1 MNVSRFCAPD
11 MRQAIRLVRESLGPE
26 AVIISN
32 RKVAEGI
39 EIIAAV
45 DYDESL
51 FPAFQTPRETAPAR
65 EEPPALEDDRY
76 TPAAAPA
83 ASGERDAVAAG
94 TDADA
99 AGPAF
104 DAMQA
109 EIHALRGLL
118 ENQLAHLAWKDLKQ
132 RAPVRANLLGNL
144 ERMHLDRDLIRT
156 LTERAAQA
164 ADDDQAWQT
173 ALAELAATL
182 PVAEGDL
189 IDGGGIFALVGSTG
203 VGKTT
208 TVAKLAARYVLRYG
222 HRHIGLVTTDSYR
235 IGAYDQLVSFG
246 RILGIPVQVAGDAE
260 ELRSILRS
268 LSDKRVVL
276 IDTAGMS
283 QRDRRLHHQLTTL
296 AETGMPI
303 RTLLVMSATA
313 QRSILDETVQAFR
326 GAAPAG
332 VIVTKLDEAASLG
345 ELLSVIVKKHL
356 PLTFL
361 ADGQR
366 VPEDLHVA
374 RAADLV
380 KRATA
385 LSRADE
391 GPEDSAMA
399 ERYGEV
405 RADAVV

>member
-11 MRQAIRLVRESLGPE
+11 MRQAIRLVRESLGPD

-51 FPAFQTPRETAPAR
+51 FPAFQTPREPAPAVDGR
-65 EEPPALEDDRY
+65 TLAERNY
-76 TPAAAPA
+76 TASDVAAQPTAAPISATA
-83 ASGERDAVAAG
+83 ANPDI
-94 TDADA
+94 
-99 AGPAF
+99 PAI

-132 RAPVRANLLGNL
+132 RMPVRANLLGNL
-144 ERMHLDRDLIRT
+144 ERMHLDRDLIGK
-156 LTERAAQA
+156 LTDSAAA
-164 ADDDQAWQT
+164 APNDEQAWQS
-173 ALAELAATL
+173 AMNQLAGTL
-182 PVAEGDL
+182 PVAEGDPVEA
-189 IDGGGIFALVGSTG
+189 GGMFALVGSTG

-235 IGAYDQLVSFG
+235 IGAYDQLISFG
-246 RILGIPVQVAGDAE
+246 RILGIPVQVAGDAD

-296 AETGMPI
+296 AETGLPI

-345 ELLSVIVKKHL
+345 ELLSVILKKHL
-356 PLTFL
+356 PLSFI

-366 VPEDLHVA
+366 VPEDLHLA

-380 KRATA
+380 KRAA
-385 LSRADE
+385 KLSFADA
-391 GPEDSAMA
+391 GPEESAMA

-405 RADAVV
+405 RSDAVV

>member
-11 MRQAIRLVRESLGPE
+11 MRQAIRLVRESLGPD

-51 FPAFQTPRETAPAR
+51 FPGSQTPRDATPKPEQVLPA
-65 EEPPALEDDRY
+65 EDRY
-76 TPAAAPA
+76 TAKAPTEELKA
-83 ASGERDAVAAG
+83 PTTTAH
-94 TDADA
+94 DADT
-99 AGPAF
+99 PAI

-109 EIHALRGLL
+109 EIQALRGLL

-132 RAPVRANLLGNL
+132 RTPVRTNLLANL
-144 ERMHLDRDLIRT
+144 ERMHLDRDLVKI
-156 LTERAAQA
+156 LTDRAAA
-164 ADDDQAWQT
+164 ASTDEHAWQT
-173 ALAELAATL
+173 AMNELAATL
-182 PVAEGDL
+182 PVTEGDPVEA
-189 IDGGGIFALVGSTG
+189 GGVFALVGSTG

-235 IGAYDQLVSFG
+235 IGAHDQLISFG

-268 LSDKRVVL
+268 HSDKRVVL

-296 AETGMPI
+296 ADTGLPI
-303 RTLLVMSATA
+303 QTLLVMSATA

-326 GAAPAG
+326 GAGPAG
-332 VIVTKLDEAASLG
+332 VIVTKLDETASLG
-345 ELLSVIVKKHL
+345 ELLSVIIKQHL
-356 PLTFL
+356 PLAFA

-366 VPEDLHVA
+366 VPEDLHIA

-380 KRATA
+380 KRATK
-385 LSRADE
+385 LSFADAS
-391 GPEDSAMA
+391 PEDSAMA

-405 RADAVV
+405 RVDVAI